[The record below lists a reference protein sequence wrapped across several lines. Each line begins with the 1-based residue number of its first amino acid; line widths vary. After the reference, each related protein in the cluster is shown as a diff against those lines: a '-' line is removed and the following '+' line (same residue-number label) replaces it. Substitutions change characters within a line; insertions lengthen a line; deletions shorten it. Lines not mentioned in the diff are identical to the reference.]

1 MREGA
6 DMGLTVVA
14 DASFGVNGSLGRLL
28 EGLSINGNLFWYLP
42 SMSDQIVESLNKFV
56 RYPSREE
63 VPLDGFTRYGDEV

>member
-1 MREGA
+1 
-6 DMGLTVVA
+6 MGLTVVA